1 MVPEGAQRYCAPV
14 ASTHPRR
21 RAVGRRRFAVAA
33 VGHIFTVPRC
43 RFGQVAVSRP
53 FARSVAEIDRSCA
66 CALCR
71 FHCEPFIPRSTVPNP
86 HSFSRT
92 RSQTA
97 ARIQTWAVRCEID
110 GPQTS
115 TSFESFDFPICLS
128 YKLKWL
134 RYFENS

>member
-14 ASTHPRR
+14 ASTRSRR
-21 RAVGRRRFAVAA
+21 RAVGRRRFAVVT
-33 VGHIFTVPRC
+33 VGRVFTVPRC

-71 FHCEPFIPRSTVPNP
+71 FHCEPFITRSTAPNP
-86 HSFSRT
+86 CSFSRVGPLQ
-92 RSQTA
+92 RQLGS
-97 ARIQTWAVRCEID
+97 TWTVGSD
-110 GPQTS
+110 LNSPQSS
-115 TSFESFDFPICLS
+115 TSFGSIVFQICLS

-134 RYFENS
+134 RYFKNS